1 MVYSASA
8 TILVNRF
15 CKVSGDNT
23 VSTQTT
29 SGGNTIGISQDG
41 GRYAPVPSNTANPVE
56 AAQTGEDLIIHLE
69 GEPGAF
75 PMLLLG
81 TGGAAAGGELMS
93 DTAGKGI
100 PATVGKYVGA
110 RALVAG
116 SAGDT
121 IPVQVVGYVKEAA

>member
-1 MVYSASA
+1 MVYTASA

-15 CKVSGDNT
+15 VKISGDNT
-23 VSTQTT
+23 VATQTT

-56 AAQTGEDLIIHLE
+56 AAQSGETLLVHLE
-69 GEPGAF
+69 GEPGSY

-81 TGGAAAGGELMS
+81 TGGATAGQELMS
-93 DTAGKGI
+93 HTDGKGI
-100 PATVGKYVGA
+100 PATAAKYVGA
-110 RALVAG
+110 KALVAG

-121 IPVQVVGYVKEAA
+121 IPVQIVGYVKEA